1 MIVREPNREY
11 NLDITDESCGVIANA
26 SALARS
32 LPFFIY
38 CAGQIGAKKECYTKT
53 WYLEGFLLLVTT
65 RGQGSFTYQGKT
77 CILGAGDVVF
87 IDCTQYHEY
96 CTLGDFWEN
105 YYIRFDG
112 SAAGIYH
119 DYINRGGWRVLSCS
133 DINATKK
140 LVGEIINL
148 CLSPDEHAPLEI
160 SLALSRIL
168 TELAVSA
175 HKGMDASELSPSVQQ
190 AKEFIDQHYAGQIT
204 LNDIARASL
213 LSPYHLSR
221 TFKTQIGVSP
231 HAYLNQRRLDKAKR
245 LLLTTQMTVQ
255 DISDR
260 VGFSNVN
267 ILIRSFKNAAGMTPT
282 AFRSKNFY

>member
-32 LPFFIY
+32 LPFFVY

-53 WYLEGFLLLVTT
+53 WYLDGVLLLVTT
-65 RGQGSFTYQGKT
+65 RGQGRFTYQGKT
-77 CILGAGDVVF
+77 CVLGVGDVVF

-112 SAAGIYH
+112 SAARTYH
-119 DYINRGGWRVLSCS
+119 DYINRDGWRVLSCN
-133 DINATKK
+133 DIKATRK

-148 CLSPDEHAPLEI
+148 CLSPDDHAPLEI

-175 HKGMDASELSPSVQQ
+175 HRSMETSELSPAVRQ
-190 AKEFIDQHYAGQIT
+190 AKEFIDQHYAEQVT
-204 LNDIARASL
+204 LEDIARASL

-221 TFKTQIGVSP
+221 TFKAQIGVAP
-231 HAYLNQRRLDKAKR
+231 HAYLNQRRLDKARR